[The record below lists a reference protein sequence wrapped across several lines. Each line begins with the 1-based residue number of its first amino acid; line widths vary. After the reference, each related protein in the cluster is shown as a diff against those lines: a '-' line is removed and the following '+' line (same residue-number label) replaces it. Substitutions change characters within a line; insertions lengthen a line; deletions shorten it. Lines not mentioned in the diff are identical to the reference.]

1 MIAVIVEGFSDHD
14 AIRRVYSPKD
24 VQTIVTNGTKFNNRI
39 REQIQEALDM
49 RLPTFILSDPDKAGD
64 DLASMV
70 KSNFSKISRIRVDP
84 DKAKQERM
92 FRVKYGVEYCSDE
105 YLKELLEGAVQ
116 YGRSKKEMYGL

>member
-1 MIAVIVEGFSDHD
+1 MIAVIIEGWSDHN

-24 VQTIVTNGTKFNNRI
+24 VQTIVTNGTKMNNRI
-39 REQIQEALDM
+39 SEQIQEALDM
-49 RLPTFILSDPDKAGD
+49 GLPTFILSDPDKAGD

-70 KSNFSKISRIRVDP
+70 KSNFNISRLTVDP

-92 FRVKYGVEYCSDE
+92 FRTKYGIEYCTDE

-116 YGRSKKEMYGL
+116 YGRHKNMHRL